1 MSEET
6 NAREAA
12 WLVHKASQPW
22 SWRSDEMVWDT
33 KQNFLAGFVAGS
45 EVPSHPDEETVTTVD
60 ELDALPLGSVLARDS
75 TPTRAEVVVGQGD
88 GWGTRF
94 GVLNST
100 ELLDAMGPLRV
111 LFRPTPEGSE
121 TS

>member
-45 EVPSHPDEETVTTVD
+45 EVPSHPDEEPLVDSRYEYGIAAHPAFGNQVTPIMHDDPRQPDRRRRIDTY
-60 ELDALPLGSVLARDS
+60 AWQ
-75 TPTRAEVVVGQGD
+75 PTDPNGD
-88 GWGTRF
+88 THNER
-94 GVLNST
+94 
-100 ELLDAMGPLRV
+100 
-111 LFRPTPEGSE
+111 
-121 TS
+121 